1 MQWSGD
7 LTFNPFA
14 PNRFLDARPP
24 ASGAFFQ
31 PFLPEHKMVR
41 FPLMFIKIKIHERAA
56 IHEGKDRIEFDMTID
71 HWQNFF
77 ERSLD

>member
-1 MQWSGD
+1 MQGPGD
-7 LTFNPFA
+7 LTFNPFC

-24 ASGAFFQ
+24 ASAAFFLALSPQ
-31 PFLPEHKMVR
+31 TQNGEM
-41 FPLMFIKIKIHERAA
+41 LMFIKIKILERAA

-71 HWQNFF
+71 HWQRFF